1 MFARLEQFKNYFNSL
16 SSIQKRNLIGIV
28 VLLLALPLTIMVA
41 QIQQDLRQ
49 RAQGLPVTPATPP
62 APPLGPFG
70 KAVVLRNL
78 VFSDNNFIGITR
90 SSTLVLNSNFTLEF
104 WVKMDQGQ
112 NFNNQTLF
120 RSGNNLNL
128 FIDTGGSGTANKVA
142 IITSNGS
149 TNGVLIGPELP
160 MGVWNHVAVT
170 FVQTASNQGII
181 GLHVNGNT
189 QSSSNM
195 PFVDQL
201 AVWEFGESLYDG
213 VVDELR
219 ISSNLRYALDPVY
232 TVPYLPFE
240 ADSNSLVLLHLD
252 DNLIDSSGNT
262 YNGAIQRYINNG
274 PLNFITST
282 VPYTLPTPTPLP
294 PTPTSAPW
302 FPWPFDPT
310 PTPYV
315 APVIPTPTTTSLIPV
330 PQGQCPTGSSPQ
342 CLGYT
347 TASGKT
353 ANCYTSSGQFTGDIC
368 LYSCRSCGYIT
379 PSPSTVTNPTPTSTS
394 STPYST
400 CPAGT
405 VREECIGYTA
415 NNINMYCWGGTG
427 STYLG
432 GGYAAKC
439 ESGSTP
445 TPAATAGACPDEC
458 YSDDL
463 RTNVGK
469 VNGDC
474 NSGVISTSHACP
486 SASYNGNTQACGG
499 RTYTCNGY
507 WQ

>member
-1 MFARLEQFKNYFNSL
+1 MSARIEQFKNYLNSL
-16 SSIQKRNLIGIV
+16 SGIQKRNLIVIV
-28 VLLLALPLTIMVA
+28 VLLLALPLTVLVA
-41 QIQQDLRQ
+41 QIQQDIRQ

-70 KAVVLRNL
+70 KAVELRNL
-78 VFSDNNFIGITR
+78 VFSDNNFIGIGRTP
-90 SSTLVLNSNFTLEF
+90 SSVLSSNFTVEF
-104 WVKMDQGQ
+104 WVKMDERK

-120 RSGNNLNL
+120 RSGHNLNV
-128 FIDTGGSGTANKVA
+128 FIETESSGSANKIA

-160 MGVWNHVAVT
+160 MGTWNHVAVT
-170 FVQTASNQGII
+170 FTQISSGQGIV
-181 GLHVNGNT
+181 GLHVNGAT
-189 QSSSNM
+189 QVSSTV

-201 AVWEFGESLYDG
+201 AVWEFGESLYNG
-213 VVDELR
+213 NVDEFR
-219 ISSNLRYALDPVY
+219 ISNAVRYTLDPTY
-232 TVPYLPFE
+232 LIPSLPFSS
-240 ADSNSLVLLHLD
+240 DGSSLVLLHLD
-252 DNLIDSSGNT
+252 DTLNDVSGNNN
-262 YNGAIQRYINNG
+262 NGYINSG
-274 PLNFITST
+274 PLTFVDST
-282 VPYTLPTPTPLP
+282 VPYSLPTPTPLP

-315 APVIPTPTTTSLIPV
+315 APVIPTPTTTSLVPV
-330 PQGQCPTGSSPQ
+330 VQGQCPSGSSPQ

-379 PSPSTVTNPTPTSTS
+379 PSPSTVTNPTPTSTTS
-394 STPYST
+394 YTT

-439 ESGSTP
+439 EAGSTP

-469 VNGDC
+469 VNGGC